1 MVQITNTAGI
11 SLPLAVWL
19 LHDTYDYQKEEG
31 GKPYISATTLMK
43 PVRQTVLAQR
53 LNPDFVQTDLQDFIA
68 RTLGHSIHDSIEK
81 AWKHNRSNALKLL
94 GYPEDVIER
103 VHVNPKDELVLNDPS
118 IIPVYIEQRIFHDF
132 DGYRVGG
139 KFDMV
144 TEGIVND
151 FKSTSA
157 YAWTFGIK
165 DDDYA
170 LQGSIYRWLDSKQPL
185 PKITEDFIRVN
196 FIFTD
201 WQKFQAKTNPAYPQQ
216 RVETRDI
223 KLLSLVETEAWIINR
238 IAAIKRA
245 LPRKEHEIPECTPE
259 ELWMSEPK
267 YKYYANPAATSGRST
282 KNFDTLHDA
291 NKHLSEAGKGVVITV
306 PGEPKRCEYC
316 EVYDLCSQ
324 KDKWFKP

>member
-19 LHDTYDYQKEEG
+19 LHDTYDYQKSD
-31 GKPYISATTLMK
+31 KPYISATTMMK

-53 LNPDFVQTDLQDFIA
+53 INHELVSTDLQDFIA
-68 RTLGHSIHDSIEK
+68 KTLGHSIHDSIEK
-81 AWKHNRSNALKLL
+81 AWKHGRSNALRLL
-94 GYPEDVIER
+94 GYPADVVDR
-103 VHVNPKDELVLNDPS
+103 VRVNPSDAELDADPG
-118 IIPVYIEQRIFHDF
+118 IIPVFIEQRLYCEF
-132 DGYRVGG
+132 DGYVIGG

-157 YAWTFGIK
+157 YSWVFGGK
-165 DDDYA
+165 DNDYR
-170 LQGSIYRWLDSKQPL
+170 LQGSIYRWLDSKQA
-185 PKITEDFIRVN
+185 R
-196 FIFTD
+196 
-201 WQKFQAKTNPAYPQQ
+201 PAYPQQ

-223 KLLSLVETEAWIINR
+223 PLMSLVETEAWIINR

-245 LPRKEHEIPECTPE
+245 LPAKEHLLPECTDE

-267 YKYYANPAATSGRST
+267 YKYYSNPENTSGRST
-282 KNFDTLHDA
+282 KNFDTLAAA
-291 NKHLSEAGKGVVITV
+291 NKHLSEAGKGVVVTV

-316 EVYDLCSQ
+316 EVFDLCSQ
-324 KDKWFKP
+324 KDKWFKS

>member
-19 LHDTYDYQKEEG
+19 LHDTYDYQKSD
-31 GKPYISATTLMK
+31 KPIISATTLMK
-43 PVRQTVLAQR
+43 PIRQYVLAQR
-53 LNPDFVQTDLQDFIA
+53 LNPEFVQKDLQDYIA

-94 GYPEDVIER
+94 GYPDDIIER
-103 VHVNPKDELVLNDPS
+103 VHVNPSDEDLERDPE
-118 IIPVYIEQRIFHDF
+118 IIPVYIEQRLFHEF
-132 DGYRVGG
+132 DGYVITG

-157 YAWTFGIK
+157 YAWTFGVK
-165 DDDYA
+165 DDDYR
-170 LQGSIYRWLDSKQPL
+170 LQGSIYRWLDSKQKV
-185 PKITEDFIRVN
+185 PKITEDFIRIN

-201 WQKFQAKTNPAYPQQ
+201 WQKFQAKTNPKYPQQ
-216 RVETRDI
+216 RVETRDV
-223 KLLSLVETEAWIINR
+223 KLMSLVETEAWIINR
-238 IAAIKRA
+238 VAAIKRA
-245 LPRKEHEIPECTPE
+245 LPLKEDLIPECTPE
-259 ELWMSEPK
+259 ELWMSDPK

-291 NKHLSEAGKGVVITV
+291 NKYLSEAGKGVVVPV

-316 EVYDLCSQ
+316 EVFEICRQ